1 MWQKN
6 KFQLDVV
13 EGTLLI
19 PLYARA
25 FEDMKENARVKD
37 DKALEI
43 MKSIFYDISW
53 NYFSKFQSLFLSKA
67 EIVARTII

>member
-43 MKSIFYDISW
+43 MKSIFYD
-53 NYFSKFQSLFLSKA
+53 FS
-67 EIVARTII
+67 